1 MECRTLSGMGFL
13 MAVSCLG
20 LTLSVDYCDPLLCDS
35 GKLHVGCNA
44 TDDFGESCPTNA
56 EVVPMDDKLK
66 ELILDMH
73 NSLRSELAS
82 GKMEGFNSAEQM
94 PTLVRGSLV

>member
-1 MECRTLSGMGFL
+1 

-44 TDDFGESCPTNA
+44 TDDFGESCPTSA